1 MKIGHEAFWI
11 ALAAIIVSAIK
22 SALYRNSDKNTVALI
37 ILIIGLSGLLMGAR
51 FSYFLLLIYLS
62 IYVLILVSI
71 ILLATG

>member
-11 ALAAIIVSAIK
+11 ALAAIIVSVIK